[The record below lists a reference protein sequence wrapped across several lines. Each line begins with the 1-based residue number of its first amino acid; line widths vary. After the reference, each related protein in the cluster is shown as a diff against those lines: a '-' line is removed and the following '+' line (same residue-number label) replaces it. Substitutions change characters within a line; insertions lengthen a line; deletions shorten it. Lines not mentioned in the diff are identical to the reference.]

1 MDYVLS
7 TNQLTKEFRR
17 QKAVD
22 SVNIHVPKGAI
33 YGFIGRNGAGKTTFL
48 KMISGLSTPTSGD
61 FSLFGYEGKD
71 VCRVFSRIG
80 TLIEAPGVY
89 PNMTAFDNMK
99 LKCIATGINQKGYI
113 EEILE
118 NVGLK
123 DTGKKKVKNFSLG
136 MKQRLGIA
144 LALVGEPD
152 LLVLDEPINGLD
164 PQGIVEIRDIIQ
176 KLNDEKNMTI
186 IISSHILEEL
196 SKIATHYGIINN
208 GRLIEE
214 LTREQLFEKCG
225 EHIEVITENAKN
237 ACIVIEQ
244 MGILNYKVMD
254 KNTIHIFERLGDS
267 GEIAAA
273 LAKEKVKFSGIS
285 VKNES
290 LEDYFL
296 SVTNV
301 TSGTNSNGGGKNA

>member
-7 TNQLTKEFRR
+7 TKQLTKQFRKH
-17 QKAVD
+17 KAVD
-22 SVNIHVPKGAI
+22 SVCINVPKGAI

-61 FSLFGYEGKD
+61 FSLFGYEGKE
-71 VCRVFSRIG
+71 VRQVFSRIG

-89 PNMTAFDNMK
+89 PTMTAYNNLK
-99 LKCIATGINQKGYI
+99 LKCIAAGINKKGYI
-113 EEILE
+113 EELLACVGLE
-118 NVGLK
+118 N
-123 DTGKKKVKNFSLG
+123 TGKKKVKNFSLG

-164 PQGIVEIRDIIQ
+164 PQGIVEVRDTIQ
-176 KLNDEKNMTI
+176 RLNTEKNITI

-196 SKIATHYGIINN
+196 SKIATNYGIIHN
-208 GRLIEE
+208 GKLIEE
-214 LTREQLFEKCG
+214 VTREQLLAKCS
-225 EHIEVITENAKN
+225 EHIEIVTDDAKT
-237 ACIVIEQ
+237 ACTVIEN
-244 MGILNYKVMD
+244 MGISNYKVID

-267 GEIAAA
+267 GEIAVE
-273 LAKEKVKFSGIS
+273 LSKGGIKLNGIS
-285 VKNES
+285 VKNEA

-296 SVTNV
+296 SVT
-301 TSGTNSNGGGKNA
+301 GGNENA

>member
-7 TNQLTKEFRR
+7 TNNLTKQFRKH
-17 QKAVD
+17 KAVD
-22 SVNIHVPKGAI
+22 NVCIHVPKGAI

-48 KMISGLSTPTSGD
+48 KMISGLSSPTSGD
-61 FSLFGYEGKD
+61 FSLFGYEGKE
-71 VCRVFSRIG
+71 VCHVFSRIG

-89 PNMTAFDNMK
+89 PNMTAYTNLK
-99 LKCIATGINQKGYI
+99 LKCIAAGINKKNYI
-113 EEILE
+113 EELLKSVGLE
-118 NVGLK
+118 N
-123 DTGKKKVKNFSLG
+123 TGKKKVKNFSLG

-164 PQGIVEIRDIIQ
+164 PQGIVEVRDTIQ
-176 KLNDEKNMTI
+176 KLNTERNITI

-196 SKIATHYGIINN
+196 SKIATNYGIIND

-214 LTREQLFEKCG
+214 VTREQLLAKCS
-225 EHIEVITENAKN
+225 EHIEIVTDNAN
-237 ACIVIEQ
+237 AACTIIEG
-244 MGILNYKVMD
+244 MGILNYKVID

-267 GEIAAA
+267 GDIAVE
-273 LAKEKVKFSGIS
+273 LAKNGIRIAGIS
-285 VKNES
+285 VKNEA

-296 SVTNV
+296 SVT
-301 TSGTNSNGGGKNA
+301 GGNKDA